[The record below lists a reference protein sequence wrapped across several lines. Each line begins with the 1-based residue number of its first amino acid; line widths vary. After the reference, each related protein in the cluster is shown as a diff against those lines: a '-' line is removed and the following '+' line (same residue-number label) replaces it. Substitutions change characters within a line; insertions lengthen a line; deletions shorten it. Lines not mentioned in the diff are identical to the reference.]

1 MTARHVPVPEP
12 LPSKDQL
19 LAALRGHYL
28 LGPLC
33 TQAYG
38 LAELHRQRR
47 DHPDRSEEID
57 TCRTELIEQ
66 IDDWAEVALPDPHP
80 GARTTPD
87 RLGSVIDRMAD
98 ASEYAFR
105 LLMTI
110 DPGSHEMHA
119 AWTRLAELEIAYG
132 ELSAGLLSGH
142 RRLPRGQ
149 AHAASTR

>member
-1 MTARHVPVPEP
+1 MGAGRSVVCEV

-33 TQAYG
+33 TQAFD

-47 DHPDRSEEID
+47 ERPECAAEID
-57 TCRTELIEQ
+57 SRRDELRGQ
-66 IDDWAEVALPDPHP
+66 IDGWARVTLPVPRP
-80 GARTTPD
+80 GAPTVAET
-87 RLGSVIDRMAD
+87 LGVTIDRMAA
-98 ASEYAFR
+98 ASALAFH

-110 DPGSHEMHA
+110 DPAGNEMHA

-132 ELSAGLLSGH
+132 ELSFGLIAGY
-142 RRLPRGQ
+142 RRLPEADCGAR
-149 AHAASTR
+149 

>member
-1 MTARHVPVPEP
+1 MGVEHSAVREV

-47 DHPDRSEEID
+47 HHPERAVEID
-57 TCRTELIEQ
+57 WCRDELIDE
-66 IDDWAEVALPDPHP
+66 IDEWTRLRLPEPRPEAGIVAEPL
-80 GARTTPD
+80 GTT
-87 RLGSVIDRMAD
+87 IDRMAA
-98 ASEYAFR
+98 ASDLAFH

-110 DPGSHEMHA
+110 DPGSNEMYA

-132 ELSAGLLSGH
+132 ELCAALTSGH
-142 RRLPRGQ
+142 RRLPVV
-149 AHAASTR
+149 

>member
-1 MTARHVPVPEP
+1 MPEP

-33 TQAYG
+33 TQAFE

-47 DHPDRSEEID
+47 DDPGRAAEIEARRLD
-57 TCRTELIEQ
+57 LLSQ
-66 IDDWAEVALPDPHP
+66 IDDWAYFELPTPHP
-80 GARTTPD
+80 GARLTPD
-87 RLGSVIDRMAD
+87 RLGEVIDRMAD

-105 LLMTI
+105 LLMSI
-110 DPGSHEMHA
+110 DPGSHEMHQ

-142 RRLPRGQ
+142 RRLPHGRT
-149 AHAASTR
+149 HASSSYN

>member
-1 MTARHVPVPEP
+1 MPEP

-33 TQAYG
+33 AQAFE

-47 DHPDRSEEID
+47 DRPEQSARLEP
-57 TCRTELIEQ
+57 RRRELTEQ
-66 IDDWAEVALPDPHP
+66 IDAWTATALPEPRP
-80 GARTTPD
+80 GARLTPE
-87 RLGSVIDRMAD
+87 RLSVVIDRMAD
-98 ASEYAFR
+98 ASELAFR

-110 DPGSHEMHA
+110 DPGSDEMHH

-132 ELSAGLLSGH
+132 ELSADLLSGH
-142 RRLPRGQ
+142 RRLPDDRAPVSGLPG
-149 AHAASTR
+149 

>member
-33 TQAYG
+33 AEAFE

-47 DHPDRSEEID
+47 DAPERSAEFE
-57 TCRTELIEQ
+57 TSRVELIER
-66 IDDWAEVALPDPHP
+66 IDDWAAAALPTPHP

-87 RLGSVIDRMAD
+87 RLGLVIDRMAD

-142 RRLPRGQ
+142 RRLPNGRPHISQ
-149 AHAASTR
+149 N

>member
-1 MTARHVPVPEP
+1 MPEP